1 MAMRERRKHA
11 SDSVRSVG
19 TLPLLPDVPAAPPA
33 PAPGTGSAPATPA
46 PAPSAP
52 SVPAAPVPAPSDA
65 PAAAPSGSD
74 LDRAIALSELRRL
87 ICAIADFEPGYWTE
101 ADIAEAIAEG
111 ERDLEAALQTW
122 RALCERLGLEMPEV
136 AGSRARRKRVLAM
149 FAARPG
155 IRYALDGI
163 EPDPRHPDCVVL
175 GLGIRRSDGT
185 IWTCDLLVP
194 RDRFDPFALL
204 ELVERHGGALD

>member
-1 MAMRERRKHA
+1 MGYLLDLALRARRGFEPAGNTATPAAAA
-11 SDSVRSVG
+11 SAPAGARAHSIAPG
-19 TLPLLPDVPAAPPA
+19 PMPTAPAAQPAAPA
-33 PAPGTGSAPATPA
+33 SAPARACP
-46 PAPSAP
+46 
-52 SVPAAPVPAPSDA
+52 
-65 PAAAPSGSD
+65 GSD
-74 LDRAIALSELRRL
+74 LDRAIAQSELRRL
-87 ICAIADFEPGYWTE
+87 IRALAEHEPEHWRPADVE
-101 ADIAEAIAEG
+101 EAIREG

-122 RALCERLGLEMPEV
+122 RALCGRLGLEMPEV

-194 RDRFDPFALL
+194 RERFDPFALL
-204 ELVERHGGALD
+204 ELIEGHGGAIN